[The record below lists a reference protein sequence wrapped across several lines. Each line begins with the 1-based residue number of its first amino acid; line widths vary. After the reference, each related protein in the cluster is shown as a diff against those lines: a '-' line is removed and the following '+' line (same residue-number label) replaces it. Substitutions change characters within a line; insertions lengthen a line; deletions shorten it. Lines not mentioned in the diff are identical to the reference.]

1 MSCNLELTADGLTF
15 KNVNLKY
22 ISTKTDNYGSEFSC
36 YAILNENFKDIIK
49 LVSSEMKTPYFL
61 GKEDNYLLK
70 IKTRYLTEEQKISGT
85 ATIKMKVYSYEQFNG
100 YFVNGFEI
108 K

>member
-15 KNVNLKY
+15 KNLNLKY
-22 ISTKTDNYGSEFSC
+22 ISTKTDGYGSEFSC
-36 YAILNENFKDIIK
+36 YAILNDNFKDVIK
-49 LVSSEMKTPYFL
+49 VVSSDMKTPYFL
-61 GKEDNYLLK
+61 GKDNDYILK
-70 IKTRYLTEEQKISGT
+70 VKTRYLTEEKKISGT
-85 ATIKMKVYSYEQFNG
+85 ATIKMKSYTYEEFTG